1 MTPEEQTAY
10 VELQDKLK
18 TAEKER
24 DDNAAKLAERDKDID
39 ELKKINQQLF
49 IRATTPATT
58 DGDKGDEDGEKLF
71 STDDL
76 LKSIKGG
83 K

>member
-1 MTPEEQTAY
+1 MTPEEQKQF

-18 TAEKER
+18 ATE
-24 DDNAAKLAERDKDID
+24 AERDAATTKLTEAEKDNE

-49 IRATTPATT
+49 LRATTPAAPPAS
-58 DGDKGDEDGEKLF
+58 DDEDDEDDTPQYK
-71 STDDL
+71 TDDL
-76 LKSIKGG
+76 LKSLK